1 MNTSRLI
8 IAATV
13 LALAGA
19 AYSADKVDKY
29 TEKNE
34 AKLAQR
40 LEGRTAGEPVDCIP
54 LMKSNE
60 LEVIEGVGLV
70 YESGDILYVARPI
83 DANKLSRDDVVL
95 MDRYGSQ
102 LCYTDVVRTVDRYGG
117 FYTGSVFLGKFVP
130 YKKQG

>member
-8 IAATV
+8 IASAV

-19 AYSADKVDKY
+19 AYSADKVDKF

-34 AKLAQR
+34 ARLAER
-40 LEGRTAGEPVDCIP
+40 LAGRTAGEPVDCIP
-54 LMKSNE
+54 LMRSNE

-70 YESGDILYVARPI
+70 YESGDILYLARPT
-83 DANKLSRDDVVL
+83 DANKLSGNDVVL

-102 LCYTDVVRTVDRYGG
+102 LCYTDVVRTVDRLGG
-117 FYTGSVFLGKFVP
+117 YYTGSVFLGKFIP
-130 YKKQG
+130 YKKQE